1 MRNRLREYSQTLFR
15 SGGGIVFVGDV
26 FSKLLTFTITII
38 LFELVTPVEY
48 RIYGFFLTALATIN
62 QFTDSGLHQ
71 SFIRFYSLYYLTNT
85 RRAEQHLL
93 FALKSK
99 CAILV
104 FTAVLVFLGADSIA
118 NRIFFTSELGSPI
131 KLLSAG
137 ILGSGIYEFFQAYFQ
152 ARQEFRQLTFL
163 RVFEGAG
170 KLFFILISILIAS
183 FTLNVVFLAYIII
196 PPVVG
201 TLAVFMFWRQQR
213 TLNIR
218 AELRGIGKEIFHFG
232 KWMMLTSFLTMLLRN
247 LDIFM
252 ITGMLANDPYNV
264 GLYNA
269 AVRLC
274 TPLVVITGSVSTV
287 FFPKAMAIKS
297 KTEMKLYI
305 AESLRITVPVTM
317 LSLIY
322 LVCVSVGVPLLF
334 PNYQD
339 VIPLFLLLFIG
350 YAWTIIGNPLTML
363 VLSINKAEVVSFISF
378 IQLIL
383 TVLSHYVF
391 ILWFGVIG
399 AAISTALLWFLSG
412 GYSLYYL
419 SKNMDEID
427 HLLVDK

>member
-1 MRNRLREYSQTLFR
+1 MLIRIKEYSQTIFR
-15 SGGGIVFVGDV
+15 SGGGIVFIGDI

-38 LFELVTPVEY
+38 LFELVSPVEY

-71 SFIRFYSLYYLTNT
+71 SLIRFYSLYYLKQTQ
-85 RRAEQHLL
+85 RAEQHLI

-99 CAILV
+99 CVILV

-118 NRIFFTSELGSPI
+118 NKIFYTPELGGPI

-170 KLFFILISILIAS
+170 KLFFILVSILIAS
-183 FTLNVVFLAYIII
+183 FSLNVVFLAYIII
-196 PPVVG
+196 PLVVG

-213 TLNIR
+213 TLNIH
-218 AELRGIGKEIFHFG
+218 AELRGIGKEIFRFG
-232 KWMMLTSFLTMLLRN
+232 KWMMLTSFVTMFLRN

-252 ITGMLANDPYNV
+252 ITSMLANDPYNV

-274 TPLVVITGSVSTV
+274 TPLIVITGSVATV
-287 FFPKAMAIKS
+287 FFPKAMAIRS
-297 KTEMKLYI
+297 KTEMKIYI
-305 AESLRITVPVTM
+305 TESLRVTVPLTM

-322 LVCVSVGVPLLF
+322 LVCVSIGVPLIF
-334 PNYQD
+334 PNYQG
-339 VIPLFLLLFIG
+339 VVPLFLLLFVG

-378 IQLIL
+378 VQLIL
-383 TVLSHYVF
+383 TVLSHYVL
-391 ILWFGVIG
+391 IHWFGVIG
-399 AAISTALLWFLSG
+399 AAISTVLLWFLSG

-427 HLLVDK
+427 HILVHK